1 MVIIGGYAMEF
12 LKRNEAP
19 LTESQWEDIDKV
31 VVETAKKTLIGR
43 RFIEITTSTTPA
55 IQFVPYDTID
65 SGDEGACGL
74 FGEEDCEVV
83 KVKDRKYLPMPLLYK
98 DFKFHWR
105 DIEASKNV
113 GIRIDLSLPAAA
125 ASAVASSEDRL
136 IFNGDAAIGFPGL
149 VNVAGRNTVQIGD
162 WNIPGQAF
170 RNCVEAVEKLA
181 ENGFYSDI
189 ALVLNPKEYAIL
201 HRVYENTGVLEIN
214 QIKELFSAGVFVSS
228 AVPVKSAIAVATG
241 IENMDLFIAQDLI
254 TAYTEYTNMDHY
266 FRVFESV
273 ALRIK
278 RPQAIC
284 TIE

>member
-1 MVIIGGYAMEF
+1 MEF
-12 LKRNEAP
+12 LKRDEAP
-19 LTESQWEDIDKV
+19 LTEAQWEDIDRI
-31 VVETAKKTLIGR
+31 VVETAKKTLVGR
-43 RFIEITTSTTPA
+43 RFIEITPSENPA
-55 IQFVPYDTID
+55 IQFVPYDIID

-83 KVKDRKYLPMPLLYK
+83 KVKERKYLPMPILYK
-98 DFKFHWR
+98 DFRLHWR
-105 DIEASKNV
+105 DIEAAKNI
-113 GIRIDLSLPAAA
+113 GIGIDLSVPAAA
-125 ASAVASSEDRL
+125 AAAVAYSEDRL
-136 IFNGDAAIGFPGL
+136 IFNGDPALGFPGL
-149 VNVAGRNTVQIGD
+149 INVAGRNTVQMGD

-170 RNCVEAVEKLA
+170 RNCVEAVEKLT
-181 ENGFYSDI
+181 ENGYYSDT
-189 ALVLNPKEYAIL
+189 ALILNPKDFAML

-241 IENMDLFIAQDLI
+241 IENMDLFISQDLI

-278 RPQAIC
+278 RPQSIC